1 MENFILYEEIGR
13 GSRSVVY
20 KGRRKGSI
28 HFVAIICS
36 EKSKRPELTNH
47 VRLTHDLKHDNVV
60 SFYEWYETS
69 NHLWLVVELC
79 TGGSLEAVISQDE
92 CLSDDVVREF
102 AMDLLKGLKYIHDSG
117 IVFSYF
123 NPAKILLDGPGT
135 LKYSNFC
142 LAKAQGENL
151 EEFFALVMS
160 EEGGD
165 NKECATPG
173 QNIKNRTQGFPLYC
187 APEVLRGGSTSIS
200 SDLWGLGCILCQMFT
215 GKPPFFSEAFSEL
228 VELILHEDPP
238 PLVQKGH
245 SCLQCSPDFQ
255 SLILGLLQKD
265 PLKRLNWE
273 QLMLHPFWKGAFSM
287 DFSSRKDADENTSPS
302 CSVQLESGLSETGA
316 EAQTVAT
323 GPSNPHLSKSFTL
336 DNVFEFRP
344 KSVLDTDAQESI
356 FLLSSRPTPRTSS
369 AAKEIENR
377 EIKTQDSSA
386 LEDFQNDAGTCIKE
400 LLYTES
406 DLTVTPIMDN
416 PKILK
421 TAPVRFDSKTL
432 CISAYS
438 VERLAC
444 LSNGEWS
451 AFLQQVCA
459 VLESVERAGSG
470 ATTTPRT
477 KLNLLCYLCCV
488 CGHRDTAIR
497 FMHSQLF
504 PVLIQQLRQAP
515 NWDIK
520 TKVMRVIGLLACH
533 STELREDVP
542 VIEAV
547 AMFTELLRENFR
559 NSKLKQCLLPPLGE
573 LMYLIGTQEEKKE
586 HPGGLW
592 VVPAAAYTVL
602 MRCLREGEIGYAGFK
617 ETKEEELVVN
627 HMAAKIIENVCSK
640 QSRCAQG
647 FITAEVGPALWY
659 LFTHSTLDAL
669 RVSAMSALCRITR
682 HSTAAFQSVIDK
694 VGLPSIL
701 SCLVSGISRVQ
712 QHMLTMFAAMLASGV
727 HLHRLTQDRDFVVK
741 IIRSLESPSAVIR
754 AKAFLVLL
762 QVLMNNREILLLCCN
777 SRLVMYIERD
787 TRKAT
792 PGKEQQSGNEYLSK
806 CLALFIRHTVR
817 ELPAILD
824 DILTALGSIV
834 GRKHPSTAQTRQLK
848 QSLPMTAVVLNLL
861 SSQIFR
867 PQVVNE
873 EFLIKFGA
881 LLNHITSINCNETS
895 LGSSVGPTAS
905 EELIRNTLSAVEAIS
920 QHPALLSRYHCT
932 VVDAIL
938 PPLASLAFSKN
949 VEWRIVSLRVL
960 SDITLLLLSQE
971 VMEEEEREKETW
983 DLEGKS
989 SNTRLLTLITE
1000 AMLPQYES
1008 LLQEPDPIPVY
1019 ALKLLCSLTEHSKPI
1034 NRQKLRQALGD
1045 QVVLPDDCETTAEVI
1060 RETGR
1065 KVLGV
1070 SSGRRKEDKETWWWN
1085 EEVQDSIQRKR
1096 LAKKKWDMYRTE
1108 ENRQEY
1114 KELQRRVKREVSKAK
1129 QKAYDE
1135 LYTRLDTREGQKD
1148 LYRLARQRDQDG
1160 KHVQQVRVIKDRDGR
1175 VLTSEESVQRRW
1187 KEYFETLMNEE
1198 NEREKRVEGVNYV
1211 EQKVDKIRKDE
1222 VRKALKRMKSGKAV
1236 GPDDIP
1242 VEGAKRRAVVLYE
1255 EVRSSREVCQ
1265 VVQDMYERSR
1275 TVVRCAVG
1283 QTEEFKV
1290 EVGLHQGSA
1299 LSPFL
1304 FAIVMDQLSEECMST
1319 FVVIVWLV
1327 RESRLL
1333 PAIFEVIA
1341 EHQNNILGGTMQ
1353 NAIAI
1358 LANLIGLKD
1367 TDFQLFYQQGLI
1379 ELVCSVFM
1387 EAAALYVDKEERC
1400 VVKSCCALLLSLL
1413 DIIHCLLKHLSA
1425 VVRLALQT
1433 VCPFLKSDS
1442 DGDTEAAEELLL
1454 INKPL
1459 TDLNSLLIQML
1470 PCGDAE
1476 VYEEASQC
1484 VSLLAQLYGGDA
1496 ADHLTPEELL
1506 SLAHSLQIHT
1516 QPRQQRLLLRVLK
1529 RLMGTMDTAGWGTE
1543 GGQSLVQ
1550 VLRKLARVNRSQP
1563 DTAVG
1568 SLAAEILKGVGYQD
1582 GTGTKSTSE
1591 ASLPMH
1597 LM

>member
-1 MENFILYEEIGR
+1 MSRFPPCISLWKRCRIFEMENFILYEEIGR

-36 EKSKRPELTNH
+36 KKSKRPELTNH
-47 VRLTHDLKHDNVV
+47 VRLTYDMKHNNVV

-79 TGGSLEAVISQDE
+79 TGGSLKAVISQDE

-117 IVFSYF
+117 IVLSDFS
-123 NPAKILLDGPGT
+123 PTKILLDGPGT

-151 EEFFALVMS
+151 EFFALVTS
-160 EEGGD
+160 EQGGD
-165 NKECATPG
+165 NKESATP
-173 QNIKNRTQGFPLYC
+173 QKNIKNRTQGYQGSLLYC
-187 APEVLRGGSTSIS
+187 APEVLRGESTSIS
-200 SDLWGLGCILCQMFT
+200 SDLWGLGCVLCEMFT
-215 GKPPFFSEAFSEL
+215 GKPPFFSETFSDL

-238 PLVQKGH
+238 PLLQKGP

-255 SLILGLLQKD
+255 SLVLGLLQKD
-265 PLKRLNWE
+265 PLNRLNWE
-273 QLMLHPFWKGAFSM
+273 QLLLHPFWKGAFSV
-287 DFSSRKDADENTSPS
+287 DFSSRGDADENTSLR
-302 CSVQLESGLSETGA
+302 CSIQLESGLSATAA
-316 EAQTVAT
+316 EAQTFST
-323 GPSNPHLSKSFTL
+323 GHSNLYLCKSFTL
-336 DNVFEFRP
+336 DNVTEFRP
-344 KSVLDTDAQESI
+344 KSALDTDAKESI
-356 FLLSSRPTPRTSS
+356 FLLSSRPTPRMSS
-369 AAKEIENR
+369 VAKEIENR

-386 LEDFQNDAGTCIKE
+386 LEDLQTDAGACIKE

-406 DLTVTPIMDN
+406 DLTVTPLMDN

-421 TAPVRFDSKTL
+421 SAPVRFDSKIL
-432 CISAYS
+432 CVSAYS

-444 LSNGEWS
+444 MSSGEWS
-451 AFLQQVCA
+451 AFLQQVCS

-470 ATTTPRT
+470 ATTPPRA

-488 CGHRDTAIR
+488 CGHRDTATR
-497 FMHSQLF
+497 FIHSQLF

-520 TKVMRVIGLLACH
+520 TKVMRIIGLLACH

-547 AMFTELLRENFR
+547 AIFTELMRENFR

-573 LMYLIGTQEEKKE
+573 LLYLIGTQEEKKE

-602 MRCLREGEIGYAGFK
+602 MRCLREGE
-617 ETKEEELVVN
+617 ELVVN
-627 HMAAKIIENVCSK
+627 HMAAKIIENVCSRP
-640 QSRCAQG
+640 SRCAQG
-647 FITAEVGPALWY
+647 FIVAEVGPALWY

-682 HSTAAFQSVIDK
+682 QSTAAFQSVIDK

-701 SCLVSGISRVQ
+701 SCLSGISRVQ
-712 QHMLTMFAAMLASGV
+712 QHILTMFAAMLASGA
-727 HLHRLTQDRDFVVK
+727 HLHRLIQDRDFVVK
-741 IIRSLESPSAVIR
+741 IIRSLESPSSLIR

-762 QVLMNNREILLLCCN
+762 QVLMNNREMLVLCCN

-817 ELPAILD
+817 ELPAIMD

-834 GRKHPSTAQTRQLK
+834 GRKHPSTTQTRQLK
-848 QSLPMTAVVLNLL
+848 QSLPMTVVVLNLL

-881 LLNHITSINCNETS
+881 LLNHITSIDSNETS

-932 VVDAIL
+932 VVDSIL
-938 PPLASLAFSKN
+938 PPLASLAFSRN

-971 VMEEEEREKETW
+971 VIEEEETW

-1000 AMLPQYES
+1000 ALLPQYKS
-1008 LLQEPDPIPVY
+1008 LLLEPGPIPVY
-1019 ALKLLCSLTEHSKPI
+1019 ALKLLGSLTEHSKPI
-1034 NRQKLRQALGD
+1034 
-1045 QVVLPDDCETTAEVI
+1045 
-1060 RETGR
+1060 
-1065 KVLGV
+1065 
-1070 SSGRRKEDKETWWWN
+1070 
-1085 EEVQDSIQRKR
+1085 
-1096 LAKKKWDMYRTE
+1096 
-1108 ENRQEY
+1108 
-1114 KELQRRVKREVSKAK
+1114 
-1129 QKAYDE
+1129 
-1135 LYTRLDTREGQKD
+1135 
-1148 LYRLARQRDQDG
+1148 
-1160 KHVQQVRVIKDRDGR
+1160 
-1175 VLTSEESVQRRW
+1175 
-1187 KEYFETLMNEE
+1187 
-1198 NEREKRVEGVNYV
+1198 
-1211 EQKVDKIRKDE
+1211 
-1222 VRKALKRMKSGKAV
+1222 
-1236 GPDDIP
+1236 
-1242 VEGAKRRAVVLYE
+1242 
-1255 EVRSSREVCQ
+1255 SR
-1265 VVQDMYERSR
+1265 
-1275 TVVRCAVG
+1275 
-1283 QTEEFKV
+1283 
-1290 EVGLHQGSA
+1290 
-1299 LSPFL
+1299 
-1304 FAIVMDQLSEECMST
+1304 
-1319 FVVIVWLV
+1319 LV
-1327 RESRLL
+1327 RESPLL

-1341 EHQNNILGGTMQ
+1341 AHQSNILGGTMQ

-1367 TDFQLFYQQGLI
+1367 TDFQLFYQQGVI
-1379 ELVCSVFM
+1379 ELVCGVFM
-1387 EAAALYVDKEERC
+1387 EYAALYLEKEERC
-1400 VVKSCCALLLSLL
+1400 RVKSCCALLLSLL
-1413 DIIHCLLKHLSA
+1413 DIIYCLLKHLSA
-1425 VVRLALQT
+1425 VVRLAVQSNS
-1433 VCPFLKSDS
+1433 KEDN
-1442 DGDTEAAEELLL
+1442 EAAEKLLL

-1459 TDLNSLLIQML
+1459 TDLINLLIQML

-1476 VYEEASQC
+1476 VYEDASQC
-1484 VSLLAQLYGGDA
+1484 VSLLTQLYGRDA
-1496 ADHLTPEELL
+1496 ADHLTPKDLL
-1506 SLAHSLQIHT
+1506 SLTRTFQLHT
-1516 QPRQQRLLLRVLK
+1516 DPRQQRLLLYVLK
-1529 RLMGTMDTAGWGTE
+1529 RLMGAVDRAGWSTE
-1543 GGQSLVQ
+1543 GGQSLVH
-1550 VLRKLARVNRSQP
+1550 VLQNLAHGNRSQP

-1568 SLAAEILKGVGYQD
+1568 SLAAEILKAVGCQD
-1582 GTGTKSTSE
+1582 RTGTI
-1591 ASLPMH
+1591 PMH

>member
-1 MENFILYEEIGR
+1 MSRFPPCISLWKRCRIFEMENFILYEEIGR

-36 EKSKRPELTNH
+36 KKSKRPELTNH
-47 VRLTHDLKHDNVV
+47 VRLTYDMKHNNVV

-79 TGGSLEAVISQDE
+79 TGGSLKAVISQDE

-117 IVFSYF
+117 IVLSDFS
-123 NPAKILLDGPGT
+123 PTKILLDGPGT

-151 EEFFALVMS
+151 EFFALVTS
-160 EEGGD
+160 EQGGD
-165 NKECATPG
+165 NKESATP
-173 QNIKNRTQGFPLYC
+173 QKNIKNRTQGYQGSLLYC
-187 APEVLRGGSTSIS
+187 APEVLRGESTSIS
-200 SDLWGLGCILCQMFT
+200 SDLWGLGCVLCEMFT
-215 GKPPFFSEAFSEL
+215 GKPPFFSETFSDL

-238 PLVQKGH
+238 PLLQKGP

-255 SLILGLLQKD
+255 SLVLGLLQKD
-265 PLKRLNWE
+265 PLNRLNWE
-273 QLMLHPFWKGAFSM
+273 QLLLHPFWKGAFSV
-287 DFSSRKDADENTSPS
+287 DFSSRGDADENTSLR
-302 CSVQLESGLSETGA
+302 CSIQLESGLSATAA
-316 EAQTVAT
+316 EAQTFST
-323 GPSNPHLSKSFTL
+323 GHSNLYLCKSFTL
-336 DNVFEFRP
+336 DNVTEFRP
-344 KSVLDTDAQESI
+344 KSALDTDAKESI
-356 FLLSSRPTPRTSS
+356 FLLSSRPTPRMSS
-369 AAKEIENR
+369 VAKEIENR

-386 LEDFQNDAGTCIKE
+386 LEDLQTDAGACIKE

-406 DLTVTPIMDN
+406 DLTVTPLMDN

-421 TAPVRFDSKTL
+421 SAPVRFDSKIL
-432 CISAYS
+432 CVSAYS

-444 LSNGEWS
+444 MSSGEWS
-451 AFLQQVCA
+451 AFLQQVCS

-470 ATTTPRT
+470 ATTPPRA

-488 CGHRDTAIR
+488 CGHRDTATR
-497 FMHSQLF
+497 FIHSQLF

-520 TKVMRVIGLLACH
+520 TKVMRIIGLLACH

-547 AMFTELLRENFR
+547 AIFTELMRENFR

-573 LMYLIGTQEEKKE
+573 LLYLIGTQEEKKE

-602 MRCLREGEIGYAGFK
+602 MRCLREGE
-617 ETKEEELVVN
+617 ELVVN
-627 HMAAKIIENVCSK
+627 HMAAKIIENVCSRP
-640 QSRCAQG
+640 SRCAQG
-647 FITAEVGPALWY
+647 FIVAEVGPALWY

-682 HSTAAFQSVIDK
+682 QSTAAFQSVIDK

-701 SCLVSGISRVQ
+701 SCLSGISRVQ
-712 QHMLTMFAAMLASGV
+712 QHILTMFAAMLASGA
-727 HLHRLTQDRDFVVK
+727 HLHRLIQDRDFVVK
-741 IIRSLESPSAVIR
+741 IIRSLESPSSLIR

-762 QVLMNNREILLLCCN
+762 QVLMNNREMLVLCCN

-817 ELPAILD
+817 ELPAIMD

-834 GRKHPSTAQTRQLK
+834 GRKHPSTTQTRQLK
-848 QSLPMTAVVLNLL
+848 QSLPMTVVVLNLL

-881 LLNHITSINCNETS
+881 LLNHITSIDSNETS

-932 VVDAIL
+932 VVDSIL
-938 PPLASLAFSKN
+938 PPLASLAFSRN

-971 VMEEEEREKETW
+971 VIEEEETW

-1000 AMLPQYES
+1000 ALLPQYKS
-1008 LLQEPDPIPVY
+1008 LLLEPGPIPVY
-1019 ALKLLCSLTEHSKPI
+1019 ALKLLGSLTEHSKPI
-1034 NRQKLRQALGD
+1034 
-1045 QVVLPDDCETTAEVI
+1045 
-1060 RETGR
+1060 
-1065 KVLGV
+1065 
-1070 SSGRRKEDKETWWWN
+1070 
-1085 EEVQDSIQRKR
+1085 
-1096 LAKKKWDMYRTE
+1096 
-1108 ENRQEY
+1108 
-1114 KELQRRVKREVSKAK
+1114 
-1129 QKAYDE
+1129 
-1135 LYTRLDTREGQKD
+1135 
-1148 LYRLARQRDQDG
+1148 
-1160 KHVQQVRVIKDRDGR
+1160 
-1175 VLTSEESVQRRW
+1175 
-1187 KEYFETLMNEE
+1187 
-1198 NEREKRVEGVNYV
+1198 
-1211 EQKVDKIRKDE
+1211 
-1222 VRKALKRMKSGKAV
+1222 
-1236 GPDDIP
+1236 
-1242 VEGAKRRAVVLYE
+1242 
-1255 EVRSSREVCQ
+1255 SR
-1265 VVQDMYERSR
+1265 
-1275 TVVRCAVG
+1275 
-1283 QTEEFKV
+1283 
-1290 EVGLHQGSA
+1290 
-1299 LSPFL
+1299 
-1304 FAIVMDQLSEECMST
+1304 
-1319 FVVIVWLV
+1319 LV
-1327 RESRLL
+1327 RESPLL

-1341 EHQNNILGGTMQ
+1341 AHQSNILGGTMQ

-1367 TDFQLFYQQGLI
+1367 TDFQLFYQQGVI
-1379 ELVCSVFM
+1379 ELVCGVFM
-1387 EAAALYVDKEERC
+1387 EYAALYLEKEERC
-1400 VVKSCCALLLSLL
+1400 RVKSCCALLLSLL
-1413 DIIHCLLKHLSA
+1413 DIIYCLLKHLSA
-1425 VVRLALQT
+1425 VVRLAVQSNS
-1433 VCPFLKSDS
+1433 KEDN
-1442 DGDTEAAEELLL
+1442 EAAEKLLL

-1459 TDLNSLLIQML
+1459 TDLINLLIQM
-1470 PCGDAE
+1470 
-1476 VYEEASQC
+1476 
-1484 VSLLAQLYGGDA
+1484 
-1496 ADHLTPEELL
+1496 
-1506 SLAHSLQIHT
+1506 
-1516 QPRQQRLLLRVLK
+1516 
-1529 RLMGTMDTAGWGTE
+1529 MGAVDRAGWSTE
-1543 GGQSLVQ
+1543 GGQSLVH
-1550 VLRKLARVNRSQP
+1550 VLQNLAHGNRSQP

-1568 SLAAEILKGVGYQD
+1568 SLAAEILKAVGCQD
-1582 GTGTKSTSE
+1582 RTGTI
-1591 ASLPMH
+1591 PMH